1 MSDYLTPHEVA
12 EMLSLSVKSLYRL
25 VKSDASMPVTR
36 LATGTLRF
44 RRDALER
51 WLRDQEQGT
60 PRIRNQMHVVAKPAS
75 AKAATNA

>member
-1 MSDYLTPHEVA
+1 MSDYLTPREVA
-12 EMLSLSVKSLYRL
+12 KMLSLRMKSLYRL
-25 VKSDASMPVTR
+25 VKSDPSMPVTR

-60 PRIRNQMHVVAKPAS
+60 PRIRNQMHAVSKPAS
-75 AKAATNA
+75 TKAATSA